1 MRSFFLVADALI
13 LSSLIMLSSFELQ
26 DRLVAFS
33 QDALFPFSLA
43 EASLPFATSNI
54 VSPAFSLKLAAIF
67 AVHFNPSFAL
77 FSSRNFFIDSKASL
91 QTFNFLQPQLT
102 ALGNWLSLLHVR
114 HTCRNRTA

>member
-13 LSSLIMLSSFELQ
+13 LSTLIRLSSFELQ

-54 VSPAFSLKLAAIF
+54 VSPAFFLELAATF
-67 AVHFNPSFAL
+67 AVNFNLSFAS
-77 FSSRNFFIDSKASL
+77 FSSRNFFVDSSALL
-91 QTFNFLQPQLT
+91 QTFNFLLH
-102 ALGNWLSLLHVR
+102 WLSLLLVR
-114 HTCRNRTA
+114 HTCRNRTF